1 MSRAKVITLKLVEY
15 CAEQSW
21 ILQFKLFFR
30 LTPSAVFSSVKL
42 FTSLQRILR
51 IKMFKYSLIIQV
63 VYEDLTMVHLSSPY
77 VPEYLAFRE
86 VEFLVNCVS
95 RLLKSKPELVPQVIL
110 VDGNGML
117 HPRGLI
123 SHYFKWIM
131 YLLGGVDQCI
141 GWYLGQL
148 SIKILDAMSVKSRP
162 SLGKESVDIL
172 AEWHCPVGW
181 RKGRYL
187 GRR

>member
-1 MSRAKVITLKLVEY
+1 M
-15 CAEQSW
+15 QSNYVDFND
-21 ILQFKLFFR
+21 IVFQANAINF
-30 LTPSAVFSSVKL
+30 AVCSSVKL
-42 FTSLQRILR
+42 CTSLQRILL

-123 SHYFKWIM
+123 IIS
-131 YLLGGVDQCI
+131 
-141 GWYLGQL
+141 
-148 SIKILDAMSVKSRP
+148 
-162 SLGKESVDIL
+162 
-172 AEWHCPVGW
+172 
-181 RKGRYL
+181 
-187 GRR
+187 

>member
-1 MSRAKVITLKLVEY
+1 M
-15 CAEQSW
+15 QSNYE
-21 ILQFKLFFR
+21 FYDLFFR

-42 FTSLQRILR
+42 CTSLQRILL
-51 IKMFKYSLIIQV
+51 IKMLKYSLIIQV

-95 RLLKSKPELVPQVIL
+95 RLLTSKPELVPQVIL

-123 SHYFKWIM
+123 SHFIEWIM
-131 YLLGGVDQCI
+131 YLLGGVDRCI
-141 GWYLGQL
+141 GRYPGRL
-148 SIKILDAMSVKSRP
+148 SINILAALSVKSRP
-162 SLGKESVDIL
+162 SIDRVVALSCW
-172 AEWHCPVGW
+172 AT
-181 RKGRYL
+181 
-187 GRR
+187 

>member
-1 MSRAKVITLKLVEY
+1 MP
-15 CAEQSW
+15 
-21 ILQFKLFFR
+21 F
-30 LTPSAVFSSVKL
+30 AVFSSVKL
-42 FTSLQRILR
+42 CTSLQRILL

-123 SHYFKWIM
+123 IISWKS
-131 YLLGGVDQCI
+131 GVETSS
-141 GWYLGQL
+141 YA
-148 SIKILDAMSVKSRP
+148 K
-162 SLGKESVDIL
+162 
-172 AEWHCPVGW
+172 
-181 RKGRYL
+181 
-187 GRR
+187 